1 MRKKGHIL
9 KRCLGLIMAL
19 MMLTGCFG
27 VPDLSGGIFPVKVSA
42 KASGSLKKKAAKAY
56 RKFVKRSGYGWF
68 CVRDIDRDGLKE
80 LVLSHNYSSGV
91 SSSPDAL
98 VIYKYRKGAVKKIGE
113 DSTAFGYRYNK
124 KTRRIHGLWGG
135 SGSVED
141 WYLTITKSGKL
152 KRVYLSLIEVST
164 NNGNPIYR
172 ASYAGKKISQ
182 KAYHKKK
189 NEWNRNYRK
198 LKMYRADER
207 NIKKYIS

>member
-1 MRKKGHIL
+1 MKKRGYIL
-9 KRCLGLIMAL
+9 KRCVGLIMVL
-19 MMLTGCFG
+19 MMLQGCFG
-27 VPDLSGGIFPVKVSA
+27 VPELSGGIFPVEVSA

-56 RKFVKRSGYGWF
+56 RKFAKRSGYGWF
-68 CVRDIDRDGLKE
+68 CVRDIDRDGMKE
-80 LVLSHNYSSGV
+80 LIVSRNYSAGV

-98 VIYKYRKGAVKKIGE
+98 AVYKYRKGAVRKIGE
-113 DSTAFGYRYNK
+113 DYAAFGYRYNK
-124 KTRRIHGLWGG
+124 KTKRIHGLWGG

-152 KRVYLSLIEVST
+152 KRVYLSLIEVSA

-172 ASYAGKKISQ
+172 ASYAGRKISQ

-189 NEWNRNYRK
+189 NQWNRNYRK
-198 LKMYRADER
+198 LKMYRANER

>member
-1 MRKKGHIL
+1 MRKKEHIL
-9 KRCLGLIMAL
+9 KRCLGLIMAIMVAL
-19 MMLTGCFG
+19 GCFG
-27 VPDLSGGIFPVKVSA
+27 VPEFSGGIFPVEVSA
-42 KASGSLKKKAAKAY
+42 KASGSFKKKAAKAY

-80 LVLSHNYSSGV
+80 LVLSTEYSAIS
-91 SSSPDAL
+91 SSSPEKV
-98 VIYKYRKGAVKKIGE
+98 VIYKYRKGAVRKIGE
-113 DSTAFGYRYNK
+113 DYTSFGYQYNI
-124 KTRRIHGLWGG
+124 KTRRIHGQWGG
-135 SGSVED
+135 SGNMED
-141 WYLTITKSGKL
+141 WYLKITKSGKL
-152 KRVYLSLIEVST
+152 KRVYLSLIEMSA

-198 LKMYRADER
+198 LKMYRANER